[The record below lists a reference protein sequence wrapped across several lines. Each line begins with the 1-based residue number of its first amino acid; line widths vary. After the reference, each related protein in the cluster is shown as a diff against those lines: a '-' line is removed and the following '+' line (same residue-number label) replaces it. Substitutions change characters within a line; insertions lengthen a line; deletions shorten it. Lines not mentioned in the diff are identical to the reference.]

1 MKKILKIGISVI
13 AVTLMF
19 SFLGCEKNSSEI
31 KEASKIERLENKEEV
46 IVGVGQSMLEKG
58 FDPCKGWGNYGV
70 TSVSYTHLT
79 LQTTSRV

>member
-31 KEASKIERLENKEEV
+31 KKQVKLK
-46 IVGVGQSMLEKG
+46 
-58 FDPCKGWGNYGV
+58 D
-70 TSVSYTHLT
+70 
-79 LQTTSRV
+79 